1 MTIGLAALPL
11 AASGVAA
18 AIHARAADA
27 PWSAETIA
35 GLLAQPGV
43 SGLVA
48 LTGETPQGFILCR
61 IAADEAEVLTLAVL
75 PDARRR
81 GIARALL
88 TAAMAQAAAGGA
100 ARLLLEV
107 SVRNDAALAL
117 YRSVG
122 FNEVGQRKGYYAGA
136 GDGGPADALVLATDL
151 AHFGISA
158 SNG

>member
-1 MTIGLAALPL
+1 MKVTLAALPL
-11 AASGVAA
+11 AAAGVAA

-43 SGLVA
+43 SGLLA
-48 LTGETPQGFILCR
+48 LTGEAPQGFILCR
-61 IAADEAEVLTLAVL
+61 VAADEAEVLTLAVL
-75 PDARRR
+75 PEARRR
-81 GIARALL
+81 GIARALV
-88 TAAMAQAAAGGA
+88 TAAMAQVTAGGA

-122 FNEVGQRKGYYAGA
+122 FDEVGRRKDYYAESA
-136 GDGGPADALVLATDL
+136 GGGPADALVMATDL
-151 AHFGISA
+151 APR
-158 SNG
+158 